1 MEQGKRV
8 FWGIFAEEGGL
19 IYGMGRIYFFGFA
32 MVILFVLASHIAF
45 SGERPIFWVPLR
57 DLPEFGAVE
66 WGLASFTRRALEE
79 AVRENAQLVVFE
91 IDTLG
96 GRVDAMLFIK
106 ELIVRTPV
114 KTVAFVNSKAWS
126 AGVFLALACEKIF
139 MVPDGSMG
147 ASEPRGG
154 TEDVDK
160 PDPKVVSAIRAHI
173 EALAQLR
180 GRDPLLFAGMVD
192 RSVEIPG
199 IKEKGNLLTLSAY
212 MALDKGAI
220 DGIAQSRE
228 EVLTKLGLEGPVV
241 ILAPS
246 WSETLARVL
255 THPAIVPLLLF
266 LAFGG
271 IFLEIMTPGFG
282 IPGTVGVASLLLFFG
297 GRYMAGLAGWEP
309 LLLFLLGIVLLALET
324 LVIPGFGVTGFTG
337 IGMLLVSLY
346 LVLRT
351 TRVLFPMGAL
361 LESFFYLAL
370 FGGIFLFLLFFLPSN
385 PIWRKIGL
393 QEQSPKEETPG
404 DVASSLITPGKKG
417 IAKTVLRP
425 AGIVEI
431 EGRPYDVVTRGEFI
445 EAGKRVV
452 VDEVQGNKIIVRL
465 VKED

>member
-1 MEQGKRV
+1 MEKKC
-8 FWGIFAEEGGL
+8 L
-19 IYGMGRIYFFGFA
+19 LGFTI
-32 MVILFVLASHIAF
+32 VILLFLTSNIAF

-57 DLPEFGAVE
+57 DFPEFGAVE
-66 WGLASFTRRALEE
+66 WGLASFARRALQE

-126 AGVFLALACEKIF
+126 AGVFLALSCETIF

-160 PDPKVVSAIRAHI
+160 PDPKTVSAIRAHI

-192 RSVEIPG
+192 RNVEIPG
-199 IKEKGNLLTLSAY
+199 IKEKGSLLTLSAY

-220 DGIAQSRE
+220 DGIAQSKE
-228 EVLTKLGLEGPVV
+228 EVLSKLGLKGPVV
-241 ILAPS
+241 TLIPS

-255 THPAIVPLLLF
+255 THPAVVPLLLF

-282 IPGTVGVASLLLFFG
+282 IPGTVGVVSLLLFFG

-309 LLLFLLGIVLLALET
+309 LLLFVLGIVLLALEL

-337 IGMLLVSLY
+337 IGMLFVSLY
-346 LVLRT
+346 LVLRA
-351 TRVLFPMGAL
+351 TRILFPVGAF
-361 LESFFYLAL
+361 LESFFYLAI
-370 FGGIFLFLLFFLPSN
+370 FGGVFLILLFFLPVN
-385 PIWRKIGL
+385 PIWRTIGL
-393 QEQSPKEETPG
+393 REKSPKEETFES
-404 DVASSLITPGKKG
+404 VSSLVIPGKMG

-431 EGRPYDVVTRGEFI
+431 EGRLYDVVTRGEFI
-445 EAGKRVV
+445 EAGKTVV
-452 VDEVQGNKIIVRL
+452 VDEIQGNKIIVRSI
-465 VKED
+465 KEG